1 MQEYRAYLLDESGRI
16 SNAAIFIRQDN
27 DEDAIE
33 AAKRLL
39 SDRDIDLW
47 QGTRRVT
54 TLKNDDRP
62 CQLQS
67 HVFL

>member
-33 AAKRLL
+33 AAKQFLNGRAL
-39 SDRDIDLW
+39 DLW
-47 QGTRRVT
+47 QGTRRVM
-54 TLKNDDRP
+54 TLKNDNKP
-62 CQLQS
+62 HQLQTG
-67 HVFL
+67 VFL

>member
-1 MQEYRAYLLDESGRI
+1 MQEYRAYLLGESGRI
-16 SNAAIFIRQDN
+16 SEAAVFIREKS
-27 DEDAIE
+27 DEEAIE

-54 TLKNDDRP
+54 TLKNDRP
-62 CQLQS
+62 HQLQS